1 MLPGVG
7 LEPTSQHPVFA
18 VLESFPH
25 QAHVFASSEDVV
37 WFQWL
42 LWELGVPSA
51 PIPLS
56 QGRWRSQS
64 WQSHCPGLGQEGLCV
79 VAEEPSGVG
88 GGRSRGWGL
97 SPSGILSF
105 CDGASPG
112 KASHASHQ
120 RGISP
125 ALKSREDDLR
135 N

>member
-42 LWELGVPSA
+42 PWELGVPPA

-64 WQSHCPGLGQEGLCV
+64 WQSHCPELGQEGLCG

-88 GGRSRGWGL
+88 GEGAGDGGSAPLASCLSVMGLLLGRHHTPHTREGFRPPL
-97 SPSGILSF
+97 NH
-105 CDGASPG
+105 G
-112 KASHASHQ
+112 KM
-120 RGISP
+120 I
-125 ALKSREDDLR
+125 
-135 N
+135 